1 MLLKSLVIECARL
14 VSSSSSPLCLK
25 GRNITSVLV
34 DLNID
39 VLDVREFFLQKEI
52 KMGQGALLIS
62 NQ

>member
-14 VSSSSSPLCLK
+14 VSFSSSPLCLK

-39 VLDVREFFLQKEI
+39 VLDVREFFLQKGI
-52 KMGQGALLIS
+52 KMG
-62 NQ
+62 